1 MAERRMFSKTIIDSD
16 AFLDMPL
23 TAQALYF
30 HLSMRAD
37 DDGFVNNPKKVQRM
51 TGCSDDDVKIL
62 LAKSFVIPFESGIC
76 VIRHWK
82 IHNYI
87 QKDRYRETVY
97 QSEMQALKVGQDNAY
112 SLMDTE
118 CIQDVS
124 KMDTQVRLGKVRLE
138 LGKDSASR
146 VREANDISDKG
157 DQSTG
162 ESLTVQTA
170 RGADKQSVDHSMTR
184 FDEFWKVYP
193 RKSGKG
199 DAQKAWDKLRPDKS
213 LFDKIIAALSLAVKC
228 DQWQRDNGQ
237 YIPNPAT
244 WIRQRRWED
253 EYSSALPTRPD
264 YSEGWGDYA

>member
-1 MAERRMFSKTIIDSD
+1 MAERRMFSKAVIDSD
-16 AFLDMPL
+16 TFLDMPL
-23 TAQALYF
+23 TAQAFYF

-37 DDGFVNNPKKVQRM
+37 DDGFVNNPKKIQRM

-97 QSEMQALKVGQDNAY
+97 QSELQALKVGQDNAY

-138 LGKDSASR
+138 LGKSISSSAEPPSAKFSDDSDEMKLSLLLAEHMKRNNPNCKLPKDYQGWCKHIDLMIRIDKRTPKQIQDVIVFCQQDTFWSSNILSTKKLREKFDQLSMKAAS
-146 VREANDISDKG
+146 G
-157 DQSTG
+157 DRASSGT
-162 ESLTVQTA
+162 ES
-170 RGADKQSVDHSMTR
+170 R
-184 FDEFWKVYP
+184 WKV
-193 RKSGKG
+193 
-199 DAQKAWDKLRPDKS
+199 L
-213 LFDKIIAALSLAVKC
+213 
-228 DQWQRDNGQ
+228 
-237 YIPNPAT
+237 
-244 WIRQRRWED
+244 E
-253 EYSSALPTRPD
+253 
-264 YSEGWGDYA
+264 